1 MSHMEPALGRAQ
13 QLNGHYH
20 DPKGSGAKT
29 CGCGVCDA
37 QLPPPLQILNDIFS
51 YTTEELCSVT
61 T

>member
-1 MSHMEPALGRAQ
+1 M
-13 QLNGHYH
+13 NGHYH
-20 DPKGSGAKT
+20 DPKGSGAKM